1 MTAYFISGLGADRRV
16 FGRLKLPPNF
26 IIRHIEW
33 IEPLKNESLFEYS
46 KRLSDQMPEK
56 KDFIL
61 VGLSFGGLVAIEINK
76 ILPAKKIILIS
87 SISNKNE
94 LSLRYRLLNLL
105 KLHKIIPAFVLKS
118 PMTIIYWFFN
128 AKQRAERKLLKYYVK
143 NMSDNYLK
151 WSINEVISWENPE
164 RPKNLYHIHGNAD
177 RIFLHNKTQAD
188 FTISHGGHMMVWDR
202 AEEINRILTE
212 ILK

>member
-143 NMSDNYLK
+143 KY
-151 WSINEVISWENPE
+151 V
-164 RPKNLYHIHGNAD
+164 
-177 RIFLHNKTQAD
+177 
-188 FTISHGGHMMVWDR
+188 
-202 AEEINRILTE
+202 
-212 ILK
+212 